1 MEKDKIK
8 SWELFYLFLFGCVF
22 GWIFEGLWTLLKKG
36 LIINH
41 SAMVI
46 GPINLIY
53 GIGCVMLVL
62 LLKNFRKSHIKTFI
76 ISFVS
81 GSVLEYVASV
91 FMEKTSGFVAWD
103 YSSKFLNINGR
114 ISLFYSLAWGFVG
127 VLFINFIYPKVIKLI
142 RSFKPKEAKK
152 VMVIISVF
160 LVFDMLLTFA
170 AVNRGKKYDLGIE
183 PQNQFEVYLD
193 KYFGVDYLNNMYNN
207 RWNKK

>member
-127 VLFINFIYPKVIKLI
+127 VLFINFIYHKVIKLI